1 MLFRS
6 YASDV
11 GGKLGT
17 ASYTMSMLKEGTESL
32 SSLELSERLESLG
45 TNLNA
50 SASLDSS
57 RISMDTLSVNF
68 AESLGL
74 MNDVLQNPA
83 FSEEEIER
91 KRSNWIEGIRKEEAR
106 PQTQALRVLPG
117 LMFGD
122 GHAYSQPLTGSGT
135 VESIKSL
142 TRDDL
147 VEHAQTWLRPD
158 NAKLVIV
165 GDTTVEQA
173 KSLLEEQ
180 FASWQA
186 PTTPKPEKTLDASA
200 ASDENRVFLIDKP
213 GTPQSLIIAGQLAP
227 SGQVDNADTVDV
239 MNTILGGSFTSRL
252 NMNLREDKGWSY
264 GARSIWLDNEG
275 PGLLM
280 ALAPVQTDKTQESIQ
295 EIVKEFTQYEGD
307 KPATDDE
314 LAKVKAN
321 KTAKLPGAYE
331 TKGALLG
338 GLVST
343 FNKGKDVEY
352 LESYGQRIN
361 AITLDDIQQSAD
373 KVLTP
378 NAMTWVIV
386 GDLAEIED
394 KVRELN
400 LGEVTILQSD
410 EE

>member
-1 MLFRS
+1 
-6 YASDV
+6 
-11 GGKLGT
+11 
-17 ASYTMSMLKEGTESL
+17 
-32 SSLELSERLESLG
+32 
-45 TNLNA
+45 
-50 SASLDSS
+50 
-57 RISMDTLSVNF
+57 
-68 AESLGL
+68 
-74 MNDVLQNPA
+74 
-83 FSEEEIER
+83 
-91 KRSNWIEGIRKEEAR
+91 
-106 PQTQALRVLPG
+106 
-117 LMFGD
+117 
-122 GHAYSQPLTGSGT
+122 
-135 VESIKSL
+135 
-142 TRDDL
+142 
-147 VEHAQTWLRPD
+147 
-158 NAKLVIV
+158 
-165 GDTTVEQA
+165 
-173 KSLLEEQ
+173 
-180 FASWQA
+180 
-186 PTTPKPEKTLDASA
+186 
-200 ASDENRVFLIDKP
+200 
-213 GTPQSLIIAGQLAP
+213 
-227 SGQVDNADTVDV
+227 
-239 MNTILGGSFTSRL
+239 
-252 NMNLREDKGWSY
+252 
-264 GARSIWLDNEG
+264 
-275 PGLLM
+275 M

-295 EIVKEFTQYEGD
+295 EIVKEFTQYEDD